1 MPSYSK
7 ECQPIAGNI
16 NGLKAQ
22 VAAFQKELQK
32 AAPGEKSFLIQ
43 QIKEAEAEIAKQQH
57 LLDDCVKKH
66 PYHPPAPPP
75 PNPCLGLL
83 KELKKLQ
90 EELTLEIQ
98 KALAPLQKQ
107 LQTAAPGEKAAI
119 IHEIQATRHDLM
131 TKSPLAKEIA
141 AAQKAYD
148 TCLTSHGG
156 KLAMD
161 AKFKGHATMW
171 TDNSHAPGP
180 FKQNVTIGLRF
191 GDWDHS
197 AIEVTEF
204 PVISVTYDTHSP
216 VGTVTTT
223 VELVYGSGTYNP
235 QSHYINVTLDL
246 SFHHSTSLAGPS
258 RLHVTLGSEAP
269 LSSSGAIDLTGGAP
283 FKGGYL
289 DGNECSLEVKG
300 TIAPQP

>member
-1 MPSYSK
+1 MPNYSK

-16 NGLKAQ
+16 TGLKND
-22 VAAFQKELQK
+22 VASLQKELQK
-32 AAPGEKSFLIQ
+32 AAPGEKSFLIS
-43 QIKEAEAEIAKQQH
+43 QIKEAEGEIAKQQG

-66 PYHPPAPPP
+66 PYHPPPPPP

-90 EELTLEIQ
+90 NDLAVEIQ

-107 LQTAAPGEKAAI
+107 LQSAAPGEKAGI
-119 IHEIQATRHDLM
+119 IQEIKNTRADLM
-131 TKSPLAKEIA
+131 NNSPLAKEIA
-141 AAQKAYD
+141 AKQKAY
-148 TCLTSHGG
+148 TACLTSHGG

-161 AKFKGHATMW
+161 AKFKGTATMW

-180 FKQNVTIGLRF
+180 FKQDVTIGLRF

-197 AIEVTEF
+197 NIEVTDF
-204 PVISVTYDTHSP
+204 PTISVTYDTHSP
-216 VGTVTTT
+216 AGTVTTT
-223 VELVYGSGTYNP
+223 VTLIYGSGTYDP
-235 QSHYINVTLDL
+235 QSHGISVTLDL
-246 SFHHSTSLAGPS
+246 YFHHSTSLAGDS
-258 RLHVTLGSEAP
+258 RLHVHLGSDAP
-269 LSSSGAIDLTGGAP
+269 LSASGAIDLTGGAP

-300 TIAPQP
+300 KISPQP